1 MFDVCCVGII
11 CADVLAKPV
20 DALPESGKLS
30 LIDILN
36 LEIGGC
42 ASNAAIDMAKL
53 GINTAII
60 TKIGQD
66 GFGKFLHGVLEDNK
80 VNTDGVIVDKNVPSS
95 ASVVAIGSNSERT
108 VLHCLGANA
117 EFTFSEIDL
126 EIIKKSKILFIAGT
140 FLMPK
145 FDGDGTLQL
154 LKMAKETGIVTCL
167 DTAWNSQGTW
177 NKINDSLPFIDWFMP
192 SYEEA
197 CEMTSQTEPAKIAN
211 TFAEMGSRN
220 IIIKLGSKGCFVKLF
235 EEEGFFV
242 SGYKVNAI
250 DTSGAGDS
258 FCAGFIT
265 GLAKGW
271 DIKKASKFA
280 NAVGA
285 NCVTS
290 IGTTTG
296 IKSLKHIE
304 KFMMEN

>member
-1 MFDVCCVGII
+1 MDVTCVGII

-20 DALPESGKLS
+20 DRLPESGKLS
-30 LIDILN
+30 LIDLLN

-53 GINTAII
+53 GVSTAII
-60 TKIGQD
+60 AKIGED
-66 GFGKFLHGVLEDNK
+66 GFGKFLKGVLDDNNI
-80 VNTDGVIVDKNVPSS
+80 NTDGLKIDADIPSS
-95 ASVVAIGSNSERT
+95 ASVVTIGSDSERT

-117 EFTFSEIDL
+117 QFTIDDINL
-126 EIIKKSKILFIAGT
+126 DIVKDSKILLIAGS

-145 FDGDGTLQL
+145 FDGEGTKKL
-154 LKMAKETGIVTCL
+154 LKAAKAAGVITCL

-177 NKINDSLPFIDWFMP
+177 NKLEEAYPYIDWFMP

-197 CEMTSQTEPAKIAN
+197 CEMSGEKKPSKIAEKFISKGAN
-211 TFAEMGSRN
+211 N
-220 IIIKLGSKGCFVKLF
+220 ILVKLGKDGCYIKETGKDGIIVPGYNVK
-235 EEEGFFV
+235 
-242 SGYKVNAI
+242 AI

-265 GLAKGW
+265 GLVKNLSIPECGRL
-271 DIKKASKFA
+271 A

-290 IGTTTG
+290 VGTTTG
-296 IKSLKHIE
+296 IKSYEAIKE
-304 KFMMEN
+304 FMDKE